1 MKRDVSAV
9 IASLPSRGSLL
20 GEALKSVYDQT
31 ERVRETCISVDTQR
45 LGAARNRDA
54 ALRKASSHWTTFI
67 DDDDLMYP
75 FHLQRLL
82 DCAENSGADY
92 VFSYF
97 DRAKGGD
104 PLGHFGKVF
113 DPKAPHHTTITV
125 LVRTELAKEVGFINH
140 PDHNSQWSG
149 EDWLFTL
156 RCVDLGAKIVHHPE
170 ETWQWRRHSGNTSGI
185 WGRGDAQ

>member
-9 IASLPSRGSLL
+9 IAALPSRNALL

-31 ERVRETCISVDTQR
+31 ERVRETCISTDTQR

-54 ALRKASSHWTTFI
+54 ALRLASSTWVAML
-67 DDDDLMYP
+67 DDDDTWLP
-75 FHLQRLL
+75 QHVKALL
-82 DCAENSGADY
+82 DCAEETGADY

-97 DRAKGGD
+97 VRAEGGD

-113 DPKAPHHTTITV
+113 NPAEPHHTTVTT
-125 LVRTELAKEVGFINH
+125 LVRRELAQDVGFF
-140 PDHNSQWSG
+140 DHADASGVWSG
-149 EDWLFTL
+149 EDWRFTL
-156 RCVDLGAKIVHHPE
+156 ECVARGAKIVHHPE
-170 ETWQWRRHSGNTSGI
+170 ETWVWRRHSGNTSGL